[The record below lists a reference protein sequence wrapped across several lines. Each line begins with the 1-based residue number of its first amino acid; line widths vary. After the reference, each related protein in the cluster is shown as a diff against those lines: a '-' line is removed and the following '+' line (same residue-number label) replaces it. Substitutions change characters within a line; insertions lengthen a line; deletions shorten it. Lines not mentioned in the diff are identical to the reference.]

1 MSNGGEILLAQFQV
15 SFSCS
20 LQGRDFS
27 LCTVLTQHNNTNSSI
42 FQSNP
47 SKVHKDT
54 YKYVKE
60 KIMKDVRNK
69 SGKLVCRLDEEN
81 QLVEIVHKG
90 CTTRI
95 RFLPDGSAEIESQEN
110 VA

>member
-1 MSNGGEILLAQFQV
+1 
-15 SFSCS
+15 
-20 LQGRDFS
+20 
-27 LCTVLTQHNNTNSSI
+27 
-42 FQSNP
+42 
-47 SKVHKDT
+47 
-54 YKYVKE
+54 
-60 KIMKDVRNK
+60 MKDVRNK